1 MEDPSL
7 VALTDDSLGLNDSLG
22 LENDF
27 TSELLAD
34 GLLGGTEVEGL
45 LSNDSLGLPDG
56 FNLEEA
62 LQLVGLDEP
71 DEVRTYAEKQFECI
85 LVKS

>member
-1 MEDPSL
+1 MGLGEE
-7 VALTDDSLGLNDSLG
+7 DSLGLCGAEGLG

-27 TSELLAD
+27 TSELLGEGCLLD
-34 GLLGGTEVEGL
+34 GCSAVDGF

-62 LQLVGLDEP
+62 LQLVGLDEVQL
-71 DEVRTYAEKQFECI
+71 EVSRRCLLLRE
-85 LVKS
+85 LVY